1 MAYGLEILNIPA
13 SAQEIQDLL
22 TQGGEHYSHMRI
34 GSVSESLI
42 FLIHCNM
49 FNSWCGI
56 DAGPAVKYHIIFM
69 FHHLDGMKH
78 KKNATHAHVYTRQF
92 VF

>member
-1 MAYGLEILNIPA
+1 MAHGLEILNIPA

-34 GSVSESLI
+34 SAVSESLN

-49 FNSWCGI
+49 FNSWRGM
-56 DAGPAVKYHIIFM
+56 DAGSAVKYHIIFM
-69 FHHLDGMKH
+69 CNLKH
-78 KKNATHAHVYTRQF
+78 KNLIPSQTF
-92 VF
+92 VID